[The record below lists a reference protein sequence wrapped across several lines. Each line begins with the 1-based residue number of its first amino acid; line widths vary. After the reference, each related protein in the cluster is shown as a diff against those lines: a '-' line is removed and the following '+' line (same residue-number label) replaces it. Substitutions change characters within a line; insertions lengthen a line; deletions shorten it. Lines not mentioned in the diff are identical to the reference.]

1 MTTSAPV
8 GPAWRRVA
16 AIVTVAIAAW
26 VILITLASGEIIPP
40 VVIIAVAFIVAWG
53 FTRWRPNRITFGVF
67 GGIGL
72 ATVLTNIPFVLED
85 LSHPESAFG
94 FSTTLLILLA
104 SILAVLV
111 GIAAWRSFSERTA
124 SRAAMAAGAI
134 LVVGIAVST
143 ILALGLEDDPAVAG
157 DIQLSADAAEWVP
170 ESLSATAGAVAVY
183 VDNLDPIRHTF
194 AIDALD
200 LEVELP
206 ASTGRRIEF
215 TASAGSYE
223 FVCTV
228 PGHENMVGTIV
239 VGG

>member
-16 AIVTVAIAAW
+16 AIVAVAIAAW
-26 VILITLASGEIIPP
+26 VILVTLATGEIIPP
-40 VVIIAVAFIVAWG
+40 VVIIAAAFIVAWG

-72 ATVLTNIPFVLED
+72 ATVLTNVPFVLED

-94 FSTTLLILLA
+94 FSTTLLTLLA

-111 GIAAWRSFSERTA
+111 GITAWRSLSERTA
-124 SRAAMAAGAI
+124 SRATVAAGAI

-143 ILALGLEDDPAVAG
+143 ILALGLEDDPAEAG
-157 DIQLSADAAEWVP
+157 DIPLSADAAEWVP
-170 ESLSATAGAVAVY
+170 ESLNATAGTVAVY
-183 VDNLDPIRHTF
+183 VENLDPIRHTF

-215 TASAGSYE
+215 TAPAGSYE
-223 FVCTV
+223 FFCTV
-228 PGHENMVGTIV
+228 PGHENMVGTIE

>member
-1 MTTSAPV
+1 M
-8 GPAWRRVA
+8 
-16 AIVTVAIAAW
+16 AAW
-26 VILITLASGEIIPP
+26 VIIITLASGEIIPP
-40 VVIIAVAFIVAWG
+40 VVIIAAAFIVAWG

-72 ATVLTNIPFVLED
+72 ATVLMNIPFVLGD

-94 FSTTLLILLA
+94 FSTTLLTLLA

-111 GIAAWRSFSERTA
+111 GIAAWRSLSERTA
-124 SRAAMAAGAI
+124 SRATVAAGAI

-143 ILALGLEDDPAVAG
+143 ILALGVEDDPTEAG
-157 DIQLSADAAEWVP
+157 DIRLSADTAEWTP
-170 ESLSATAGAVAVY
+170 ESLSATAGSVAVY

-223 FVCTV
+223 FFCTV

>member
-1 MTTSAPV
+1 MTTSAAV
-8 GPAWRRVA
+8 GPAWKRVA
-16 AIVTVAIAAW
+16 AIVAVAIAAW
-26 VILITLASGEIIPP
+26 VILITLATGEIIPP
-40 VVIIAVAFIVAWG
+40 VIIIAAAFIVAWG

-72 ATVLTNIPFVLED
+72 ATILMNIPFVLGD

-94 FSTTLLILLA
+94 FSTTLLTLLA

-111 GIAAWRSFSERTA
+111 GMAAWRPLSERAA
-124 SRAAMAAGAI
+124 SRATVAAVAI
-134 LVVGIAVST
+134 LVVGIAVSI
-143 ILALGLEDDPAVAG
+143 ILALGLEDDSAQAG
-157 DIQLSADAAEWVP
+157 DVRLAADTAEWVP
-170 ESLSATAGAVAVY
+170 ESLSATAGSVAVY
-183 VDNLDPIRHTF
+183 VENLDPIRHTF

-206 ASTGRRIEF
+206 ASTGRRVEF
-215 TASAGSYE
+215 TAAAGSYE
-223 FVCTV
+223 FMCTV

>member
-1 MTTSAPV
+1 LTTSAAA

-16 AIVTVAIAAW
+16 TIATAAISAW
-26 VILITLASGEIIPP
+26 VILLTLATGAIIPP
-40 VVIIAVAFIVAWG
+40 VISIAVVFIVAWG

-72 ATVLTNIPFVLED
+72 ATVLLNIPIVLSD

-94 FSTTLLILLA
+94 FSTTLFAVLA

-111 GIAAWRSFSERTA
+111 GIAAWRSLSERTA
-124 SRAAMAAGAI
+124 SRATVAASAI

-143 ILALGLEDDPAVAG
+143 ILALDLEDDPTEAG
-157 DIQLSADAAEWVP
+157 DIRLSADTAEWVP
-170 ESLSATAGAVAVY
+170 GSLSATAGSVAVY
-183 VDNLDPIRHTF
+183 IENLDPVRHTF

-200 LEVELP
+200 LEVEVP

-215 TASAGSYE
+215 TASPGSYE
-223 FVCTV
+223 FICTV
-228 PGHENMVGTIV
+228 PGHEKMVGTIV

>member
-1 MTTSAPV
+1 M
-8 GPAWRRVA
+8 
-16 AIVTVAIAAW
+16 
-26 VILITLASGEIIPP
+26 
-40 VVIIAVAFIVAWG
+40 F
-53 FTRWRPNRITFGVF
+53 
-67 GGIGL
+67 
-72 ATVLTNIPFVLED
+72 
-85 LSHPESAFG
+85 
-94 FSTTLLILLA
+94 LA

-111 GIAAWRSFSERTA
+111 GIAAWRSLSERTA
-124 SRAAMAAGAI
+124 SRATVAAGAI
-134 LVVGIAVST
+134 LVVGIAVGT
-143 ILALGLEDDPAVAG
+143 ILALGLEDDPAEAG
-157 DIQLSADAAEWVP
+157 DIQLSADAVEWVP
-170 ESLSATAGAVAVY
+170 ESLSATAGQVAVY

-223 FVCTV
+223 FFCTV